1 MDEQYQISQYSKNQA
16 MRLKVEIR
24 PSTRK
29 NKKIDVYR
37 DGEYLVSI
45 GDTRYFDYPYYLKAE
60 RDGVVPKG
68 TANRNR
74 YLYHKR
80 HQKDSQVP
88 ESAGFYAAQILW

>member
-1 MDEQYQISQYSKNQA
+1 
-16 MRLKVEIR
+16 MRLKVEIK

-29 NKKIDVYR
+29 NKKIDVYK

-45 GDTRYFDYPYYLKAE
+45 GDIRYYDYPYYLKAE
-60 RDGVVPKG
+60 RAGNVPKG

-80 HQKDSQVP
+80 HMKDSQ
-88 ESAGFYAAQILW
+88 EEGTAGYYAAQILW

>member
-1 MDEQYQISQYSKNQA
+1 MSYEISQYSKNQA
-16 MRLKVEIR
+16 MRLKVQIE

-37 DGEYLVSI
+37 DGKYLVSI
-45 GDTRYFDYPYYLKAE
+45 GDIRYNDYPYYLKAE
-60 RDGVVPKG
+60 REGKYPKG

-80 HQKDSQVP
+80 HAKDASVP
-88 ESAGFYAAQILW
+88 ESAGFFAKEILW